1 MITHLPVTLVA
12 SLVEEAIDPVM
23 IIDQNGKI
31 RYANAAMAEL
41 TGYDGADLLKYELA
55 RLLPDEMASEHQH
68 YVNEYLRRGGKSIVL
83 GRVREFTIRHQT
95 GVNIPVEMKA
105 VDLGVSDGVHYLGAF
120 MVDLRQ
126 RKAMEARNA
135 ALVERLELQALSD
148 PLTNLPNRRAFDK
161 EGPTVMARAK
171 RNGTPVAVAVAD
183 IDHFKQIND
192 RYGHVAGDQVLK
204 EIGAV
209 LARAARTTDFVARIG
224 GEEFGLLL
232 PDATK
237 EQAAQVAERIRQQV
251 EGTTVWAPDG
261 EHIRVTIS
269 IGLAEVEPGGYI
281 DDGLA
286 HADIALYQAKY
297 LGRNRVQV
305 KR

>member
-12 SLVEEAIDPVM
+12 SLVDEAIDPVM
-23 IIDQNGKI
+23 IIDQHGKI
-31 RYANAAMAEL
+31 RYANAAMEQL
-41 TGYDGADLLKYELA
+41 TGYQGDELLRHALSQ
-55 RLLPDEMASEHQH
+55 LLPEELTTEHQD
-68 YVNEYLRRGGKSIVL
+68 YIEGYLKRGGKSIVL
-83 GRVREFTIRHQT
+83 GRVREFTIRHASGT
-95 GVNIPVEMKA
+95 NIPVEMKA
-105 VDLGVSDGVHYLGAF
+105 VDLGVSENVRYLGAF
-120 MVDLRQ
+120 MIDLRQ

-135 ALVERLELQALSD
+135 ALVERLEQQALSD
-148 PLTNLPNRRAFDK
+148 SLTGLANRRAFDN
-161 EGPTVMARAK
+161 EGPTIMARAK
-171 RNGTPVAVAVAD
+171 RHGTPVAVAIAD

-209 LARAARTTDFVARIG
+209 LARAARSTDFVARIG

-237 EQAAQVAERIRQQV
+237 EQAEQVAERIRQQV
-251 EGTTVWAPDG
+251 EATTVWAPDG

-269 IGLAEVEPGGYI
+269 IGLSAVDPTGYI
-281 DDGLA
+281 DDALA